1 MTDLWSF
8 EKRVRVYRT
17 VDETVEIV
25 AHALD
30 SLRGLGIE
38 SRWIKRVAVARI
50 VASYGKRF
58 LSPYKGVT
66 TVENSTLKRM
76 AFALYQ
82 PKQAGWNRYGSLWA
96 WCEASASKTSAS
108 SKAEVNRNGHLSVQ
122 GGETALWSEVKQ
134 TFAATLPSAL
144 LSEAAD
150 GARVVA
156 DRPTNVRTLT
166 SAEHTLADRIRG
178 YVNAKVPVSMLLYGP
193 QGSAKTTAACSIA
206 RLVCGSYFRLSAS
219 SVCDDVTQALVA
231 LRPAA
236 VIIDDIDRVGDVA
249 LLELLDALASA
260 STVVICTSNT
270 DPDARH
276 GSDAD
281 DLMDA
286 ALVRSGRM
294 DIHHRVAGLPPEAHV
309 QIRREQGLTHVDLGP
324 RAGDLLASD
333 LATLGRRHAAGDLP
347 DPHEAVVDLLQRR
360 TNTSKSLRS
369 VPRLQV
375 RSEVVETLTAKK

>member
-1 MTDLWSF
+1 MTDLLSF
-8 EKRVRVYRT
+8 ETRVRVYRT
-17 VDETVEIV
+17 VDETVEKV

-38 SRWIKRVAVARI
+38 SRWIKRVAVAQI
-50 VASYGKRF
+50 IASYGKRF
-58 LSPYKGVT
+58 LSPHKGAT
-66 TVENSTLKRM
+66 NVESFTLKRM

-82 PKQAGWNRYGSLWA
+82 PKRSGWNRYGSLWA
-96 WCEASASKTSAS
+96 WCEGSTT
-108 SKAEVNRNGHLSVQ
+108 KAEVNRNGHLSVQ

-236 VIIDDIDRVGDVA
+236 VIIDDIDRVDDVA
-249 LLELLDALASA
+249 LLDLLDALASSA
-260 STVVICTSNT
+260 TVVICTSNT
-270 DPDARH
+270 DPDDRH
-276 GSDAD
+276 GGDPD

-294 DIHHRVAGLPPEAHV
+294 DIHHRVAGLPPEAHA

-333 LATLGRRHAAGDLP
+333 LAALGRRHAAGDLP
-347 DPHEAVVDLLQRR
+347 GPHEAVADLLQRR
-360 TNTSKSLRS
+360 TNTSKSLRA

-375 RSEVVETLTAKK
+375 RSEAVETLTAKK